1 MSQERLSVLIPVLNG
16 AQFIEEALA
25 SLEQQTHRD
34 FEVLVWDNGSTDG
47 TLEILDRW
55 IPARLP
61 GRVYRN
67 EPLSLG
73 LSLARLVEVASCE
86 LCARMDADDI
96 CLPERFQ
103 QQLEFLRQHPKLAL
117 VGTDRVCIDMA
128 GNLVEGASVLPFAP
142 SDVLHATLIGP
153 RIWHPT
159 VIFKRSAVLE
169 VGNFQDH
176 STAEEPYWSEDYD
189 LWMRLLT
196 PHLAATMPERLLR
209 YRINPEGVTQKAMR
223 EKRAALARRRVWEH
237 HAAAFT
243 GLPTQVAMQLHDR
256 SLSFA
261 LPTFWRMARHF
272 QRLDGMP
279 PLTRLRY
286 PSFVAAMEKLVC
298 RKDLATRVWLK
309 ACRALQPAPASVPP
323 TH

>member
-1 MSQERLSVLIPVLNG
+1 MNSEKLSVLIPVLNG

-25 SLEQQTHRD
+25 SLQQQTKSD

-55 IPARLP
+55 LPARLP
-61 GRVYRN
+61 GRVFRD

-73 LSLARLVEVASCE
+73 LSLARLVEVANTE

-96 CLPERFQ
+96 CHPDRFR
-103 QQLEFLRQHPKLAL
+103 QQLAFLRQHPNLAL
-117 VGTDRVCIDMA
+117 VGTDRVCIDMS
-128 GNLVEGASVLPFAP
+128 GNIVEGWSVLPFTP
-142 SDVLHATLIGP
+142 TEVLHATLVGP

-159 VIFKRSAVLE
+159 VIFKRSAVLQA
-169 VGNFQDH
+169 GNYQDH

-196 PHLAATMPERLLR
+196 RHLAATMPERLLH

-243 GLPTQVAMQLHDR
+243 GLPTPVAMQLHDR
-256 SLSFA
+256 ASSFA
-261 LPTFWRMARHF
+261 LPALWRMARHF

-279 PLTRLRY
+279 PITRLRH
-286 PSFVAAMEKLVC
+286 PSFMAAMDKLVS
-298 RKDLATRVWLK
+298 RKDLAARLWLK
-309 ACRALQPAPASVPP
+309 TCRLLQPAPANAPP
-323 TH
+323 TP